1 MPLCSRAPP
10 LLQVAPSAASGR
22 SMPTTMFSSG
32 AVIGLFQGEPL
43 SIRRLGLLTAISR
56 GADFNN
62 MVDLVDSFLDTPR

>member
-1 MPLCSRAPP
+1 
-10 LLQVAPSAASGR
+10 
-22 SMPTTMFSSG
+22 MPTTMFSPG

-62 MVDLVDSFLDTPR
+62 MVDLVDSFLDTPK